1 MTSVLG
7 ISMPTIG
14 LGKDDSVG
22 TKALTGGGIVV
33 GGAAVG
39 GLLGKLGS
47 ANPLVTAGIG
57 AAIGAVAVGAALLGN
72 AADSGGGHYD
82 YDPYH
87 GDYHYDPGY
96 HDDGHYDRHGDHYD
110 YHDPHHY

>member
-1 MTSVLG
+1 MTSIAG
-7 ISMPTIG
+7 INLPSIG
-14 LGKDDSVG
+14 LGKNDSAG
-22 TKALTGGGIVV
+22 TKALTGGGIVL

-39 GLLGKLGS
+39 GLLGKIGS

-57 AAIGAVAVGAALLGN
+57 AAIGAIGVGAALLGN
-72 AADSGGGHYD
+72 AADSYGGHYD

-96 HDDGHYDRHGDHYD
+96 HD
-110 YHDPHHY
+110 PHH